1 MPDEGVAQVRKIEG
15 VVTALA
21 TPFKAGKVDLE
32 AFKRLVEHQVEAG
45 VDWVLV
51 AGTTGEG
58 AVLSLEEKGVLLDAA
73 RDICAGRCG
82 VMAGVSGIGTEEV
95 AAQARGLAS
104 AGAEA
109 LLVAVPPYVKP
120 PAAGLADHFVKV
132 AEAAGKIPVMLYNVP
147 SRTGLDTPVK
157 VYTEAV
163 RKASN
168 IVAVK
173 EAVWDVTKVSRVRL
187 SVEDMAVLSGNDA
200 TALAMICL
208 GAEGVVSVAANV
220 APQDMVS
227 LVRAARSGDLPA
239 ARKLHERLL
248 PLFDAL
254 FMETNPVPLKAALHI
269 MALSTD
275 EVRSPLSPPR
285 PDTIHTLQTV
295 LLKLGLI

>member
-1 MPDEGVAQVRKIEG
+1 MRKIEG

-32 AFKRLVEHQVEAG
+32 AFKRLVERQVEAG

-58 AVLSLEEKGVLLDAA
+58 AVLSLEEKGGVLEAA

-82 VMAGVSGIGTEEV
+82 VMAGVSGIRTEEV
-95 AAQARGLAS
+95 ATQARSLVS

-132 AEAAGKIPVMLYNVP
+132 AEAAGKAPVMLYNVP
-147 SRTGLDTPVK
+147 SRTGLNTPVT
-157 VYTEAV
+157 VYEEVAK
-163 RKASN
+163 RASN
-168 IVAVK
+168 IVALK
-173 EAVWDVTKVSRVRL
+173 EAVEDVVKVSRIRLAAGRL
-187 SVEDMAVLSGNDA
+187 SVLSGNDA
-200 TALAMICL
+200 TAFAMICL
-208 GAEGVVSVAANV
+208 GAVGVVSVAANV
-220 APQDMVS
+220 VPQDMVS
-227 LVRAARSGDLPA
+227 LVRAARSGNITT
-239 ARKLHERLL
+239 ARELHERLL

-269 MALSTD
+269 MALASD
-275 EVRSPLSPPR
+275 EVRPPLSPPC
-285 PDTIHTLQTV
+285 PNTIHTLQAV
-295 LLKLGLI
+295 LLKLGVI

>member
-1 MPDEGVAQVRKIEG
+1 MRKIEG

-21 TPFKAGKVDLE
+21 TPFRAGKVDLE
-32 AFKRLVEHQVEAG
+32 AFKRLVGRQVDAG

-58 AVLSLEEKGVLLDAA
+58 AVLSLDEKGVLLEAA

-82 VMAGVSGIGTEEV
+82 VMAGVSGIGTEEAV
-95 AAQARGLAS
+95 AQAAGLVS
-104 AGAEA
+104 VGAEA

-120 PAAGLADHFVKV
+120 PTTGLVDHFVKV
-132 AEAAGKIPVMLYNVP
+132 AEAAGETPIMLYNVP
-147 SRTGLDTPVK
+147 SRTGLDAPVK
-157 VYTEAV
+157 AYREAA
-163 RKASN
+163 RKVSN

-173 EAVWDVTKVSRVRL
+173 EAVGDVAKVSRIRL
-187 SVEDMAVLSGNDA
+187 AVENMAVLSGNDA
-200 TALAMICL
+200 TALAMMCL

-220 APQDMVS
+220 VPQDMVS
-227 LVRAARSGDLPA
+227 LVRAARSGDIPT

-269 MALSTD
+269 MALATD
-275 EVRSPLSPPR
+275 EVRSPLSPPC
-285 PDTIHTLQTV
+285 PDTIHTLQAV